1 MAVTQNCLEKGKI
14 TVDKV
19 ESNSG
24 FRLMALGYKLRDL
37 RLPRRNILKE
47 VGIKPGFRVLDYGC
61 GPGSYTFP
69 LAELVGESGQIYAL
83 DIHPLA
89 IRRVKDMASKKRLAN
104 VQTILSDCQTG
115 LPDNSLDVVLLYD
128 IFHHLGDPNKI
139 LKELHRVLK
148 PSGVLSFSDHHM
160 KEDEIVSGVANSG
173 FFSLSQRNQRTYSF
187 TKNQATG

>member
-1 MAVTQNCLEKGKI
+1 M
-14 TVDKV
+14 DKV

-187 TKNQATG
+187 TKNQATA

>member
-1 MAVTQNCLEKGKI
+1 M
-14 TVDKV
+14 DKV
-19 ESNSG
+19 ESNFG

-128 IFHHLGDPNKI
+128 IFHHLSDPNKI

-187 TKNQATG
+187 TKNQATA